1 MDEVGGNMIAI
12 RRTKIICTIGPAS
25 ESPEV
30 ISKLIDAGMNVAR
43 INLSHGTHEEH
54 INKIKAIRNV
64 AETKNRHIGV
74 MIDTKGPEVRVGKIA
89 NGAVTLKRGA
99 KVIITSEDIEG
110 DSTRF
115 QITPKQVFNDLQKGA
130 YLLID
135 DGKLKVNVLEKK
147 SDFEFICQVYN
158 TGVLKTRKGIAIPK
172 VSLSLPFLNDKD
184 KEDLLVGIQN
194 KVDLVAL
201 SFTRSKEDI
210 LSAKQFLKENGGEN
224 IRVIAKLENQEAID
238 NLHEIVEVADGVMVA
253 RGDLG
258 VETETEVVPIYQK
271 KIIQEANRQGRPVIV
286 ATHMLESMTTT
297 PRPTRAEASD
307 VANAVLDGADAI
319 MLSGETAA
327 GTYPVLTVKT
337 MDKIARKA
345 EKILDYE
352 RILDKATKTSQKTVN
367 DAIGIAVSSASLTLP
382 KTECII
388 AFTETGGTARR
399 IAKFRPNNP
408 IVAITNSEETANRLS
423 YVWGVY
429 PVVDKITRDVLLNDQ
444 TASRIAKEFGFR
456 IGDNIIITSGLGQV
470 HGRTNTLRIIEIEE

>member
-1 MDEVGGNMIAI
+1 MIAI

-54 INKIKAIRNV
+54 INKIKTIRKV
-64 AETKNRHIGV
+64 AEIKNRHIGV

-89 NGAVTLKRGA
+89 NGAVTLKHGA

-115 QITPKQVFNDLQKGA
+115 QITPKQVFNDLQKGV

-147 SDFEFICQVYN
+147 SVSEFICQVYN

-352 RILDKATKTSQKTVN
+352 RILDKATTTSQKTVN

-444 TASRIAKEFGFR
+444 TASRIAKEFGFK

>member
-1 MDEVGGNMIAI
+1 MIAT

-25 ESPEV
+25 DSPE
-30 ISKLIDAGMNVAR
+30 IASKLIDAGMNVAR
-43 INLSHGTHEEH
+43 INLSHGTHDEH
-54 INKIKAIRNV
+54 ANKINMIRKI
-64 AETKNRHIGV
+64 AEEKNRHIGI
-74 MIDTKGPEVRVGKIA
+74 MIDTKGPEVRVGKII
-89 NGAVTLKRGA
+89 NGSVTLKRGS
-99 KVIITSEDIEG
+99 KVIITSEDVEG
-110 DSTRF
+110 DTTRF
-115 QITPKQVFNDLQKGA
+115 QITPKQVFNDLRRGA

-135 DGKLKVNVLEKK
+135 DGKLKINILEKK
-147 SDFEFICQVYN
+147 SDSEFIGQVYN
-158 TGVLKTRKGIAIPK
+158 TAVLKTRKGIAIPK
-172 VSLSLPFLNDKD
+172 VSLSLPFLNDSD
-184 KEDLLVGIQN
+184 KEDLLVGIKN
-194 KVDLVAL
+194 GVDLVAL

-210 LSAKQFLKENGGEN
+210 LSAKQFLEENGGAD

-238 NLHEIVEVADGVMVA
+238 NLKEIVEVADGVMVA

-271 KIIQEANRQGRPVIV
+271 KIIQEANRQGKPVIV

-307 VANAVLDGADAI
+307 VANAVLDGTDAI

-327 GTYPVLTVKT
+327 GTYPVITVKT

-352 RILDKATKTSQKTVN
+352 SILDKATKTSQNTLN
-367 DAIGIAVSSASLTLP
+367 DAIGIAVSRASLTLQ
-382 KTECII
+382 KAECIV

-408 IVAITNSEETANRLS
+408 IVAITDCKKTARQLA

-429 PVVDKITRDVLLNDQ
+429 PVVDKITRDILQNDQ
-444 TASRIAKEFGFR
+444 TASRVAKDFGFKL
-456 IGDNIIITSGLGQV
+456 GDNLIITSGLGQA